1 MGGVAPAKFPPPV
14 DPAEEFVG
22 PPTDA
27 EDERIEV
34 GVAIVGGGPAGLACA
49 IRLTQLL
56 ENEPEL
62 TEKLGEVPG
71 GRDREGQ
78 DARRAPAVGRQHA
91 PVGDAGAVPGHGR
104 VRVAD
109 AVEGR
114 QGRRL
119 PADREA
125 GAAAEADAAELPQPR
140 QLRGVGRAARALPV
154 REGRG
159 GGRLHPARDH
169 RRQAAGRGPH
179 RGRRA
184 HRRQGPRPG
193 RQAAPQLRAR
203 LGRDGEGDGGRRG
216 HARPPDAARRWTTTT
231 CTARTRSAGSSA

>member
-14 DPAEEFVG
+14 DPRGVHRPADRCRG
-22 PPTDA
+22 RAHRGRRRDRRRRPRRARLRDPADA
-27 EDERIEV
+27 AARARARAHGE
-34 GVAIVGGGPAGLACA
+34 AGRGA
-49 IRLTQLL
+49 
-56 ENEPEL
+56 
-62 TEKLGEVPG
+62 
-71 GRDREGQ
+71 GRGDREGQ
-78 DARRAPAVGRQHA
+78 DARRAPAVGREHA
-91 PVGDAGAVPGHGR
+91 PVGDAGAVPRPRR

-140 QLRGVGRAARALPV
+140 QLRGVGRGARALPV

-159 GGRLHPARDH
+159 GGRLHPARDR
-169 RRQAAGRGPH
+169 RRQAARRGPH
-179 RGRRA
+179 RARRA
-184 HRRQGPRPG
+184 HRRQGARPR
-193 RQAAPQLRAR
+193 RQAARQLRAR
-203 LGRDGEGDGGRRG
+203 LRRDGQGDGARGG
-216 HARPPDAARRWTTTT
+216 HARPPDAAPRSTTST